1 MFFKRTALTHLRA
14 WQSRTDR
21 KPLLLQGA
29 RQVGKTALLKHFGQ
43 EAFSDVAYFNFEV
56 QRSLHSLFA
65 EQTTMRTILDTLS
78 ILHGRPLQPH
88 TTLIIF
94 DEIQESPSALRWLK
108 CFAEEAPDYGIA
120 SGGSLHGFTL
130 GRERTFPVGKVEF
143 LTINPLTFFEYLDT
157 VEPALCNY
165 LRQMQMIQPIPDIL
179 RERLLNMF
187 RTFLLTGGM
196 PEPARILAETHD
208 ITHAEKTLRDILMA
222 YRLDFAKH
230 APTKDN
236 PKITYLWDSLPAQ
249 LGRDNKKFLYQS
261 AKPGARAREYED
273 ALLWLVQAGLVHK
286 VYRTVKPHL
295 PLSAYDDLTAFKLYA
310 LDVGILR
317 IMAQLDARSMLERKP
332 LFTEFK
338 GSLTENYVL
347 QSLTAQ
353 FPIPLRYWTS
363 NAQAEVDFL
372 LQHQDMIIPIEVKAD
387 ENIRSKSLSV
397 YHQQFQPPIRVRF
410 SLRNLSFDGGLL
422 NIPLYCTDATQN
434 LIDVCGSMLSVASI
448 PTHER

>member
-1 MFFKRTALTHLRA
+1 MFFERTAFAHLQA
-14 WQSRTDR
+14 WQSRTNR

-29 RQVGKTALLKHFGQ
+29 RQVGKTSLLKHFGK
-43 EAFSDVAYFNFEV
+43 EAFTDVAYFNFET
-56 QRSLHSLFA
+56 QRSLHTLFA
-65 EQTTMRTILDTLS
+65 EQTTMHAVLGTLS
-78 ILHGRPLQPH
+78 VLHGRPLQPH

-94 DEIQESPSALRWLK
+94 DEIQESPSAIQWLK
-108 CFAEEAPDYGIA
+108 YFAEEAPNYAIA
-120 SGGSLHGFTL
+120 GAGSLLGITL

-143 LTINPLTFFEYLDT
+143 LTIHPLTFFEYLGT
-157 VEPALCNY
+157 VDPALRGY
-165 LRQMQMIQPIPDIL
+165 LRQMQSIQPIPNIL
-179 RERLLNMF
+179 RERLLSVF

-196 PEPARILAETHD
+196 PEPARILAETSD
-208 ITHAEKTLRDILMA
+208 ISASEKTLRDILMA

-236 PKITYLWDSLPAQ
+236 PKITYIWDSLPAQ

-286 VYRTVKPHL
+286 IYRTAKPHI
-295 PLSAYDDLTAFKLYA
+295 PLSAYDDLAAFKLYA

-317 IMAQLDARSMLERKP
+317 VMAQLDARSMLERNT
-332 LFTEFK
+332 LFTEFN

-353 FPIPLRYWTS
+353 FSVPLRYWTS
-363 NAQAEVDFL
+363 NAQAEIDFL
-372 LQHQDMIIPIEVKAD
+372 LQHEGMIIPIEVKSD
-387 ENIRSKSLSV
+387 ENIRSKSMSV
-397 YHQQFQPPIRVRF
+397 YHQQFAPPIRIRY

-422 NIPLYCTDATQN
+422 NIPLYCADATQS
-434 LIDVCGSMLSVASI
+434 LLDVCMTML
-448 PTHER
+448 